1 MVLEEFWAFVSCSG
15 WCRISILVKSW
26 PFVICDS
33 LEWLWAFVYGS
44 GWSRLLVSERFWALV
59 SEDGFRGVLGISL
72 LVLLGFR
79 VCFWGHLCWSVLL
92 ILLGF

>member
-44 GWSRLLVSERFWALV
+44 GWSRLLVSERFWSAKMAL
-59 SEDGFRGVLGISL
+59 EGFWA
-72 LVLLGFR
+72 F
-79 VCFWGHLCWSVLL
+79 LCWSCLVLEFVFGGTCAGL
-92 ILLGF
+92 SC